1 MQRKMIGMVADTE
14 ADILERVLEPDQTGA
29 LPPEVSRY
37 LLTLAFRP
45 ADHQRIEELA
55 EKSNEGKLTPAER
68 AELERYNRVR
78 LWLVRMK
85 SKARH
90 ALSADDTS
98 GRQP

>member
-1 MQRKMIGMVADTE
+1 MVADTE
-14 ADILERVLEPDQTGA
+14 ADILERVLAADQTGI

-55 EKSNEGKLTPAER
+55 VKSNEGTLTPAER
-68 AELERYNRVR
+68 VELERYNRVR

-90 ALSADDTS
+90 ALAADATA
-98 GRQP
+98 GQQP

>member
-1 MQRKMIGMVADTE
+1 MIGMVADTE
-14 ADILERVLEPDQTGA
+14 ADILERVLEAEQTGA

-45 ADHQRIEELA
+45 ADHQRIDELA
-55 EKSNEGKLTPAER
+55 DKSNEGTLTPAEW

-90 ALSADDTS
+90 ALADDAMS